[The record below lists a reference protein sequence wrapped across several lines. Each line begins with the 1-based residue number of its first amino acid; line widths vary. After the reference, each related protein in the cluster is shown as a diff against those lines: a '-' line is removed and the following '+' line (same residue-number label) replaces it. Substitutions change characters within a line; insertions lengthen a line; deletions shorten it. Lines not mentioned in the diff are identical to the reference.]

1 MSYSF
6 TATLWRWKGD
16 APASWVFVTLP
27 VDIAFAIRTESA
39 EQRRA
44 WGSVKVAA
52 RIGATTWTTS
62 LFPQKDTGSYL
73 LPVKATIR
81 TAEKLG
87 DNDEVGV
94 VLDLR

>member
-6 TATLWRWKGD
+6 TTRLWRWKGE

-27 VDIAFAIRTESA
+27 ADIAFAIRTESA

-62 LFPQKDTGSYL
+62 LFPQKDSGSYL
-73 LPVKATIR
+73 LPVKAAVR

-87 DNDEVGV
+87 DEDEVEV
-94 VLDLR
+94 TLNLL